1 MQIHQNYNSRSKNHE
16 LKSQILNHNLQERYV
31 IHLRTTL
38 KNMVMVDLNLLLLA
52 CSLSHYCF
60 NMRENKASKAS
71 NLIINILSACLQF
84 YSNQQNKDKGHS
96 PNPQYY
102 LCSSWF

>member
-1 MQIHQNYNSRSKNHE
+1 MPIHQNYNSRSKNHE

-52 CSLSHYCF
+52 CSLSHYYIQHE
-60 NMRENKASKAS
+60 RKQGKQS
-71 NLIINILSACLQF
+71 IQF
-84 YSNQQNKDKGHS
+84 DN
-96 PNPQYY
+96 
-102 LCSSWF
+102 